1 MEQPKMSTNL
11 EEIIRETLEVTGRAA
26 AAREKTKV
34 ITVYPSQPYRSA
46 VVTAVVTCD
55 DAMAKEIAAAFNES
69 VAYVFLQHSQR
80 DKAN

>member
-1 MEQPKMSTNL
+1 M
-11 EEIIRETLEVTGRAA
+11 
-26 AAREKTKV
+26 

-55 DAMAKEIAAAFNES
+55 DGMAKEIAAAFNES
-69 VAYVFLQHSQR
+69 VAHVFLQHSRR

>member
-1 MEQPKMSTNL
+1 M
-11 EEIIRETLEVTGRAA
+11 
-26 AAREKTKV
+26 
-34 ITVYPSQPYRSA
+34 YPSQPYRSA

-55 DAMAKEIAAAFNES
+55 DGMAKEIAAAFNES

>member
-55 DAMAKEIAAAFNES
+55 DGMAEEIATAFNET
-69 VAYVFLQHSQR
+69 VELVFLYHRQQSQT
-80 DKAN
+80 N